1 MASSTGG
8 EFRGK
13 TVEEAIEAGLD
24 ALGLKRNQADVEILN
39 RGSRGLLGFGAEEA
53 RVRITPVQAGQQ
65 PGPAVEAEPDA
76 PAPKAPAAE
85 APAPKA
91 PAAKAPAPK
100 APAAKAP
107 APKAPAAKAPAPKAP
122 AAKAPA
128 PKAPAAKSRP
138 AEDLEMDEDENGESK
153 SLNAGMAPET
163 PIGDAD
169 VAMIAVDL
177 LQGMLDRMDVRATA
191 EAVDYRGV
199 LDVGQDA
206 PLVIN
211 IEGDD
216 LGILIGRRAE
226 TLAAIQYL
234 TRLMVNH
241 KTHRWIN
248 LVVDVEGYKARR
260 EDQLVKLAER
270 MADRAATT
278 GKSVTLEA
286 MPARERRIIHIT
298 LRDHPKVYTE
308 SAGEGE
314 HRKVT
319 IIPKS

>member
-1 MASSTGG
+1 MGSSTGG

-13 TVEEAIEAGLD
+13 TVEEAIETGLD

-53 RVRITPVQAGQQ
+53 RVRITPVQPGQQ
-65 PGPAVEAEPDA
+65 PGPAVEAEPDV
-76 PAPKAPAAE
+76 PAP
-85 APAPKA
+85 
-91 PAAKAPAPK
+91 KAPAPK
-100 APAAKAP
+100 APTP
-107 APKAPAAKAPAPKAP
+107 VAPAAKAPTAKAP
-122 AAKAPA
+122 TAKAPA
-128 PKAPAAKSRP
+128 PKAPAAKSPAPKAPAAKPRP
-138 AEDLEMDEDENGESK
+138 TRDQALDEGEIGETE
-153 SLNAGMAPET
+153 SLDAGIASEAPM
-163 PIGDAD
+163 GDAD

-199 LDVGQDA
+199 LDVGQDP

-226 TLAAIQYL
+226 TLSAIQYL

-278 GKSVTLEA
+278 GKPVPLEA

-298 LRDHPKVYTE
+298 LREHPKVFTE

-314 HRKVT
+314 NRKVT
-319 IIPKS
+319 IIPRS

>member
-1 MASSTGG
+1 MGSSTGG

-53 RVRITPVQAGQQ
+53 RVRITPVQPGQQ

-76 PAPKAPAAE
+76 PAPKAS
-85 APAPKA
+85 APKA
-91 PAAKAPAPK
+91 PAA
-100 APAAKAP
+100 
-107 APKAPAAKAPAPKAP
+107 KAP

-128 PKAPAAKSRP
+128 PKAPAAKSPAPKAPAAKAPAVKPRP
-138 AEDLEMDEDENGESK
+138 ARDQELDEGEIGETESLE
-153 SLNAGMAPET
+153 AGIASEA

-199 LDVGQDA
+199 LDVGQDP

-226 TLAAIQYL
+226 TLSAIQYL

-278 GKSVTLEA
+278 GKPVPLEA

-298 LRDHPKVYTE
+298 LREHPKVFTE

-319 IIPKS
+319 IIPRS

>member
-8 EFRGK
+8 EFHGK
-13 TVEEAIEAGLD
+13 TVEEAIEVGLE
-24 ALGLKRNQADVEILN
+24 ALGLKRSQADVEILN

-53 RVRITPVQAGQQ
+53 RVRITPVQ
-65 PGPAVEAEPDA
+65 PGRPAAPAVPPAKALQASQEPADADEEATEA
-76 PAPKAPAAE
+76 PEASELMPAAGAPAAQT
-85 APAPKA
+85 PA
-91 PAAKAPAPK
+91 
-100 APAAKAP
+100 
-107 APKAPAAKAPAPKAP
+107 
-122 AAKAPA
+122 
-128 PKAPAAKSRP
+128 
-138 AEDLEMDEDENGESK
+138 
-153 SLNAGMAPET
+153 
-163 PIGDAD
+163 GDVD
-169 VAMIAVDL
+169 VAELAVEL

-191 EAVDYRGV
+191 EAVPYRGV

-206 PLVIN
+206 PLVLN

-248 LVVDVEGYKARR
+248 LIVDVEGYKARR
-260 EDQLVKLAER
+260 EEQLVKLAER
-270 MADRAATT
+270 MAERVATT
-278 GKSVTLEA
+278 GKVVALEA

-298 LRDHPKVYTE
+298 LRDHPKVTTE
-308 SAGEGE
+308 SVGEGE

-319 IIPKS
+319 IIPRP

>member
-1 MASSTGG
+1 M
-8 EFRGK
+8 
-13 TVEEAIEAGLD
+13 
-24 ALGLKRNQADVEILN
+24 
-39 RGSRGLLGFGAEEA
+39 
-53 RVRITPVQAGQQ
+53 
-65 PGPAVEAEPDA
+65 
-76 PAPKAPAAE
+76 
-85 APAPKA
+85 
-91 PAAKAPAPK
+91 
-100 APAAKAP
+100 
-107 APKAPAAKAPAPKAP
+107 
-122 AAKAPA
+122 
-128 PKAPAAKSRP
+128 
-138 AEDLEMDEDENGESK
+138 ESE
-153 SLNAGMAPET
+153 S

-191 EAVDYRGV
+191 EAVAYRGV
-199 LDVGQDA
+199 LDVGQDP

-260 EDQLVKLAER
+260 EEQLVKLAER
-270 MADRAATT
+270 MADRVATT
-278 GKSVTLEA
+278 GKPVALEA

-298 LRDHPKVYTE
+298 LRDHPKVFTE

-319 IIPKS
+319 IIPRS

>member
-91 PAAKAPAPK
+91 PAAKAPA
-100 APAAKAP
+100 A
-107 APKAPAAKAPAPKAP
+107 
-122 AAKAPA
+122 
-128 PKAPAAKSRP
+128 KAPAAKSRP

>member
-1 MASSTGG
+1 MASLTGG

-53 RVRITPVQAGQQ
+53 RVRITPVQSGQQ
-65 PGPAVEAEPDA
+65 PGQAVEAEPDVPDSKA
-76 PAPKAPAAE
+76 PAPKAPAAV

-91 PAAKAPAPK
+91 PAAKAPAPR
-100 APAAKAP
+100 APAPKAP
-107 APKAPAAKAPAPKAP
+107 APKAPAVN
-122 AAKAPA
+122 
-128 PKAPAAKSRP
+128 SRP
-138 AEDLEMDEDENGESK
+138 ARDQELDEDEIGEPE
-153 SLNAGMAPET
+153 SLDAGMESAA

-199 LDVGQDA
+199 LDVGQDP

-260 EDQLVKLAER
+260 EEQLVKLAER

-278 GKSVTLEA
+278 GKPVALEA

-298 LRDHPKVYTE
+298 LREHPKVTTE
-308 SAGEGE
+308 SVGEGE

-319 IIPKS
+319 IIPRP

>member
-65 PGPAVEAEPDA
+65 PGPAVETEPDV
-76 PAPKAPAAE
+76 PAPKAPATV

-100 APAAKAP
+100 APA
-107 APKAPAAKAPAPKAP
+107 PKAPAAKAPAV
-122 AAKAPA
+122 
-128 PKAPAAKSRP
+128 KSRP
-138 AEDLEMDEDENGESK
+138 ADDQEIDEDENGEAE
-153 SLNAGMAPET
+153 SLGAGMAPET

-199 LDVGQDA
+199 LDVGQDP

-278 GKSVTLEA
+278 GKPVTLEA

-298 LRDHPKVYTE
+298 LRDHPKVFTE

-319 IIPKS
+319 IIPRS

>member
-1 MASSTGG
+1 MVSSTGG

-13 TVEEAIEAGLD
+13 TVEEAIEAGLE
-24 ALGLKRNQADVEILN
+24 ALSLKRNQVDVEILN

-53 RVRITPVQAGQQ
+53 RVRLTPLRAGQPAPSAQ
-65 PGPAVEAEPDA
+65 PTRPKPPAPEAEPA
-76 PAPKAPAAE
+76 RAQPAGDEETNGDQADERTPAT
-85 APAPKA
+85 
-91 PAAKAPAPK
+91 AASAQPVVF
-100 APAAKAP
+100 
-107 APKAPAAKAPAPKAP
+107 
-122 AAKAPA
+122 
-128 PKAPAAKSRP
+128 
-138 AEDLEMDEDENGESK
+138 
-153 SLNAGMAPET
+153 
-163 PIGDAD
+163 GDAD
-169 VAMIAVDL
+169 VADIAVDL

-191 EAVDYRGV
+191 QAVPYRGV

-206 PLVIN
+206 PLVLN

-241 KTHRWIN
+241 KTHRWVN

-260 EDQLVKLAER
+260 EEQLVKLAER
-270 MADRAATT
+270 MADRVATT
-278 GKSVTLEA
+278 GKVVTLEA

-298 LRDHPKVYTE
+298 LRDHPQVTTE
-308 SAGEGE
+308 SVGEGE

-319 IIPKS
+319 IIPRV

>member
-1 MASSTGG
+1 MASLTGG

-53 RVRITPVQAGQQ
+53 RVRITPVQSGQQ
-65 PGPAVEAEPDA
+65 PGPTVEAEPDVPDSKA
-76 PAPKAPAAE
+76 LAPKAPTAV

-100 APAAKAP
+100 APAVN
-107 APKAPAAKAPAPKAP
+107 
-122 AAKAPA
+122 
-128 PKAPAAKSRP
+128 SRP
-138 AEDLEMDEDENGESK
+138 ARHQELDEDEIGEPE
-153 SLNAGMAPET
+153 SLDASMASEA

-199 LDVGQDA
+199 LDVGQDP

-226 TLAAIQYL
+226 TLGAIQYL

-260 EDQLVKLAER
+260 EEQLVKLAER

-278 GKSVTLEA
+278 GKPVALEA

-298 LRDHPKVYTE
+298 LREHPKVTTE
-308 SAGEGE
+308 SVGEGE

-319 IIPKS
+319 IVPRS

>member
-1 MASSTGG
+1 M
-8 EFRGK
+8 
-13 TVEEAIEAGLD
+13 
-24 ALGLKRNQADVEILN
+24 
-39 RGSRGLLGFGAEEA
+39 
-53 RVRITPVQAGQQ
+53 
-65 PGPAVEAEPDA
+65 
-76 PAPKAPAAE
+76 AAE
-85 APAPKA
+85 
-91 PAAKAPAPK
+91 
-100 APAAKAP
+100 
-107 APKAPAAKAPAPKAP
+107 
-122 AAKAPA
+122 
-128 PKAPAAKSRP
+128 
-138 AEDLEMDEDENGESK
+138 
-153 SLNAGMAPET
+153 T
-163 PIGDAD
+163 PMGDAD

-199 LDVGQDA
+199 LDVGQDP

-278 GKSVTLEA
+278 GKPVTLEA

-298 LRDHPKVYTE
+298 LRDHPKVFTE

-319 IIPKS
+319 IIPRS

>member
-24 ALGLKRNQADVEILN
+24 ALGLKRNQVDVEILN

-91 PAAKAPAPK
+91 PAAKAPAAK

-128 PKAPAAKSRP
+128 AKAPAAKSRP

>member
-1 MASSTGG
+1 MAAARADLGG
-8 EFRGK
+8 PGGLRRDRIDERADRR
-13 TVEEAIEAGLD
+13 TADRLEHLAEAGQRRLRRVVQ
-24 ALGLKRNQADVEILN
+24 GRRAD
-39 RGSRGLLGFGAEEA
+39 RGR
-53 RVRITPVQAGQQ
+53 TQ
-65 PGPAVEAEPDA
+65 
-76 PAPKAPAAE
+76 
-85 APAPKA
+85 
-91 PAAKAPAPK
+91 
-100 APAAKAP
+100 
-107 APKAPAAKAPAPKAP
+107 
-122 AAKAPA
+122 
-128 PKAPAAKSRP
+128 
-138 AEDLEMDEDENGESK
+138 
-153 SLNAGMAPET
+153 
-163 PIGDAD
+163 
-169 VAMIAVDL
+169 
-177 LQGMLDRMDVRATA
+177 LDRD
-191 EAVDYRGV
+191 RGV

>member
-1 MASSTGG
+1 MGSSTGG

-24 ALGLKRNQADVEILN
+24 ALGLKRNQVDVEILN

-53 RVRITPVQAGQQ
+53 RVRIIPVQAGQQ
-65 PGPAVEAEPDA
+65 PGPAVEAEPDVLVPKTPAAVA
-76 PAPKAPAAE
+76 PAPKT
-85 APAPKA
+85 PAP
-91 PAAKAPAPK
+91 KAPAPK

-107 APKAPAAKAPAPKAP
+107 APKAPASKAP

-128 PKAPAAKSRP
+128 AKSLP
-138 AEDLEMDEDENGESK
+138 AGDREMDEDENGESE
-153 SLNAGMAPET
+153 SLDAGLAPET

-169 VAMIAVDL
+169 VAIVAVDL

-241 KTHRWIN
+241 KTC
-248 LVVDVEGYKARR
+248 L
-260 EDQLVKLAER
+260 L
-270 MADRAATT
+270 
-278 GKSVTLEA
+278 
-286 MPARERRIIHIT
+286 
-298 LRDHPKVYTE
+298 YT
-308 SAGEGE
+308 S
-314 HRKVT
+314 RCV
-319 IIPKS
+319 

>member
-24 ALGLKRNQADVEILN
+24 ALGLKRNQVDVEILN
-39 RGSRGLLGFGAEEA
+39 RGSRGLLGFGAEDA
-53 RVRITPVQAGQQ
+53 RVRITPAQSGQQ
-65 PGPAVEAEPDA
+65 SGPTVEADPDVPTPKTPTAVA
-76 PAPKAPAAE
+76 PI
-85 APAPKA
+85 
-91 PAAKAPAPK
+91 AKV
-100 APAAKAP
+100 
-107 APKAPAAKAPAPKAP
+107 
-122 AAKAPA
+122 PA
-128 PKAPAAKSRP
+128 PKAPAAKSPASKAPAVKAPTVKSRP
-138 AEDLEMDEDENGESK
+138 ADDQELEKDEIGQHESFDTD
-153 SLNAGMAPET
+153 MASTT

-191 EAVDYRGV
+191 EAVAYRGV
-199 LDVGQDA
+199 LDVGQDP

-260 EDQLVKLAER
+260 EEQLVKLAER
-270 MADRAATT
+270 MADRVATT
-278 GKSVTLEA
+278 GKLVALEA

-298 LRDHPKVYTE
+298 LRDHPKVITE
-308 SAGEGE
+308 SVGEGE

-319 IIPKS
+319 IVPRS

>member
-24 ALGLKRNQADVEILN
+24 ALGLKRNQVDVEIVN

-91 PAAKAPAPK
+91 PAAKAPA
-100 APAAKAP
+100 A
-107 APKAPAAKAPAPKAP
+107 KAPAAKAPAPKAP

>member
-65 PGPAVEAEPDA
+65 PGPAVEAEPDVLVPKTPTAVA
-76 PAPKAPAAE
+76 PAP
-85 APAPKA
+85 
-91 PAAKAPAPK
+91 KAPAPK

-107 APKAPAAKAPAPKAP
+107 APKAPAPKAP

-128 PKAPAAKSRP
+128 AKSLP
-138 AEDLEMDEDENGESK
+138 AGDLEMDEDENGESE
-153 SLNAGMAPET
+153 SLDAAMAPET

-199 LDVGQDA
+199 LDVGQDP

-298 LRDHPKVYTE
+298 LRDHPKASTE

>member
-1 MASSTGG
+1 M
-8 EFRGK
+8 
-13 TVEEAIEAGLD
+13 
-24 ALGLKRNQADVEILN
+24 
-39 RGSRGLLGFGAEEA
+39 
-53 RVRITPVQAGQQ
+53 PVWRQ
-65 PGPAVEAEPDA
+65 
-76 PAPKAPAAE
+76 
-85 APAPKA
+85 
-91 PAAKAPAPK
+91 
-100 APAAKAP
+100 
-107 APKAPAAKAPAPKAP
+107 
-122 AAKAPA
+122 
-128 PKAPAAKSRP
+128 RH
-138 AEDLEMDEDENGESK
+138 
-153 SLNAGMAPET
+153 

-191 EAVDYRGV
+191 EAVEYRGV
-199 LDVGQDA
+199 LDVGQDP

-278 GKSVTLEA
+278 GKPVTLEA

-298 LRDHPKVYTE
+298 LREHPKVFTE

-319 IIPKS
+319 IIPRS

>member
-1 MASSTGG
+1 MVS
-8 EFRGK
+8 
-13 TVEEAIEAGLD
+13 
-24 ALGLKRNQADVEILN
+24 
-39 RGSRGLLGFGAEEA
+39 
-53 RVRITPVQAGQQ
+53 
-65 PGPAVEAEPDA
+65 
-76 PAPKAPAAE
+76 
-85 APAPKA
+85 
-91 PAAKAPAPK
+91 
-100 APAAKAP
+100 
-107 APKAPAAKAPAPKAP
+107 
-122 AAKAPA
+122 
-128 PKAPAAKSRP
+128 
-138 AEDLEMDEDENGESK
+138 
-153 SLNAGMAPET
+153 ET

-169 VAMIAVDL
+169 VVMIAVDL

-191 EAVDYRGV
+191 EAVDYHGV
-199 LDVGQDA
+199 LDVGQDP

-278 GKSVTLEA
+278 GKPVALEA

-298 LRDHPKVYTE
+298 LRDHPKVFTE

-319 IIPKS
+319 IIPRS

>member
-91 PAAKAPAPK
+91 PAAKAPA
-100 APAAKAP
+100 A
-107 APKAPAAKAPAPKAP
+107 KAP

-278 GKSVTLEA
+278 GKPVTLEA

>member
-91 PAAKAPAPK
+91 PAAKAPA
-100 APAAKAP
+100 A
-107 APKAPAAKAPAPKAP
+107 
-122 AAKAPA
+122 
-128 PKAPAAKSRP
+128 KAPAAKSLP
-138 AEDLEMDEDENGESK
+138 AGDREMDEDENGESE
-153 SLNAGMAPET
+153 SLDAGMAPET

-169 VAMIAVDL
+169 VAIVAVDL

-199 LDVGQDA
+199 LDVGQDP

-278 GKSVTLEA
+278 GKPVTLEA

-298 LRDHPKVYTE
+298 LRDHPKVFTE

-319 IIPKS
+319 IIPRP

>member
-91 PAAKAPAPK
+91 PAAKAPA
-100 APAAKAP
+100 A
-107 APKAPAAKAPAPKAP
+107 KAP

>member
-1 MASSTGG
+1 M
-8 EFRGK
+8 
-13 TVEEAIEAGLD
+13 
-24 ALGLKRNQADVEILN
+24 
-39 RGSRGLLGFGAEEA
+39 
-53 RVRITPVQAGQQ
+53 RITPVQAGQQ
-65 PGPAVEAEPDA
+65 PGPAVEAEPDV
-76 PAPKAPAAE
+76 PTPKAPAAV
-85 APAPKA
+85 APAP
-91 PAAKAPAPK
+91 KAPAPK

-107 APKAPAAKAPAPKAP
+107 APKAPASKAP

-128 PKAPAAKSRP
+128 AKSLP
-138 AEDLEMDEDENGESK
+138 AGDREMDEDENGESE
-153 SLNAGMAPET
+153 SLDAGMAPET
-163 PIGDAD
+163 PIGDTD

-199 LDVGQDA
+199 LDVGQDP

>member
-1 MASSTGG
+1 M
-8 EFRGK
+8 
-13 TVEEAIEAGLD
+13 
-24 ALGLKRNQADVEILN
+24 
-39 RGSRGLLGFGAEEA
+39 
-53 RVRITPVQAGQQ
+53 RITPVQAGQQ
-65 PGPAVEAEPDA
+65 PGPAVEAEPDV
-76 PAPKAPAAE
+76 PSPQTPAAV

-107 APKAPAAKAPAPKAP
+107 ASKAPAPKAP
-122 AAKAPA
+122 AR
-128 PKAPAAKSRP
+128 KAPAAGDQER
-138 AEDLEMDEDENGESK
+138 DEDENGEAE
-153 SLNAGMAPET
+153 SLDAGMAPET

-199 LDVGQDA
+199 LDVGQDP

-241 KTHRWIN
+241 KN
-248 LVVDVEGYKARR
+248 SSL
-260 EDQLVKLAER
+260 DQPGGRCGGL
-270 MADRAATT
+270 
-278 GKSVTLEA
+278 
-286 MPARERRIIHIT
+286 
-298 LRDHPKVYTE
+298 
-308 SAGEGE
+308 
-314 HRKVT
+314 
-319 IIPKS
+319 

>member
-65 PGPAVEAEPDA
+65 PGPAVEAEPDV
-76 PAPKAPAAE
+76 PAPKAPAAV

-107 APKAPAAKAPAPKAP
+107 APKAPAAKAPA
-122 AAKAPA
+122 
-128 PKAPAAKSRP
+128 AKSRP
-138 AEDLEMDEDENGESK
+138 AGDQEMDEDENGESE
-153 SLNAGMAPET
+153 SLDAGMAPET

-199 LDVGQDA
+199 LDVGQDP

-226 TLAAIQYL
+226 TLSRDPISDAFDGQPQELIAGSTWWSMWRAI
-234 TRLMVNH
+234 RLVA
-241 KTHRWIN
+241 KTN
-248 LVVDVEGYKARR
+248 L
-260 EDQLVKLAER
+260 
-270 MADRAATT
+270 
-278 GKSVTLEA
+278 
-286 MPARERRIIHIT
+286 
-298 LRDHPKVYTE
+298 
-308 SAGEGE
+308 
-314 HRKVT
+314 
-319 IIPKS
+319 

>member
-1 MASSTGG
+1 MGSSTGG

-53 RVRITPVQAGQQ
+53 RVRITPVQPPGQQ
-65 PGPAVEAEPDA
+65 PGPAAEAAPEA
-76 PAPKAPAAE
+76 PAPKAPTTV
-85 APAPKA
+85 APAAKA

-100 APAAKAP
+100 AAAPKAPAAKAA
-107 APKAPAAKAPAPKAP
+107 APKAPAAKAPA
-122 AAKAPA
+122 
-128 PKAPAAKSRP
+128 AKSRP
-138 AEDLEMDEDENGESK
+138 AGDQELDEDEIGEPG
-153 SLNAGMAPET
+153 SLDAGMESAA

-199 LDVGQDA
+199 LDVGQDP

-260 EDQLVKLAER
+260 EEQLVKLAER

-278 GKSVTLEA
+278 GKPVALEA

-298 LRDHPKVYTE
+298 LREHPKVFTE

-319 IIPKS
+319 IIPRS

>member
-85 APAPKA
+85 APAAKA
-91 PAAKAPAPK
+91 PAAKAPA
-100 APAAKAP
+100 A
-107 APKAPAAKAPAPKAP
+107 KAPAAKAPAPKAP

>member
-24 ALGLKRNQADVEILN
+24 ALGLKRNQVDVEILN

-65 PGPAVEAEPDA
+65 PVPAVEAEPHALVPKAPAAIA
-76 PAPKAPAAE
+76 PAPKAPT
-85 APAPKA
+85 
-91 PAAKAPAPK
+91 AKAPAPK

-107 APKAPAAKAPAPKAP
+107 APKAPASKAP

-128 PKAPAAKSRP
+128 AKSLP
-138 AEDLEMDEDENGESK
+138 AGDREMDEDENGESE
-153 SLNAGMAPET
+153 SLDAGMAPET

-199 LDVGQDA
+199 LDVGQDP

-278 GKSVTLEA
+278 GKPVTLEA

-298 LRDHPKVYTE
+298 LRDHPKVFTE

-319 IIPKS
+319 IIPRP

>member
-13 TVEEAIEAGLD
+13 TIEEAIEAGLD
-24 ALGLKRNQADVEILN
+24 ALGLKRDQADVEILN

-65 PGPAVEAEPDA
+65 PGPAVEAELDVLVPKTPTAVA
-76 PAPKAPAAE
+76 PAP
-85 APAPKA
+85 
-91 PAAKAPAPK
+91 KAPAPK

-107 APKAPAAKAPAPKAP
+107 APKAPPSKAPASKAP
-122 AAKAPA
+122 VA
-128 PKAPAAKSRP
+128 KAPAAKSLP
-138 AEDLEMDEDENGESK
+138 AGDREMDEDENGESE
-153 SLNAGMAPET
+153 SLDAGMAPET

-199 LDVGQDA
+199 LDVGQDP

-278 GKSVTLEA
+278 GKPVTLEA

-298 LRDHPKVYTE
+298 LRDHPKVFTE

-319 IIPKS
+319 IIPRP

>member
-91 PAAKAPAPK
+91 PAAEAPAPK

-107 APKAPAAKAPAPKAP
+107 AAKAPAAKAPAA
-122 AAKAPA
+122 
-128 PKAPAAKSRP
+128 KAPAAKSRP